1 MDNYN
6 LEVFSLNDLLKRFL
20 NDTDIG
26 LKAIS
31 KCTDISIFEMENLLT
46 NSEYKIDTYKCTF
59 LMLVLDQLI
68 NNKPLGKEDNYIKG
82 IIKSLEC
89 YLFVSNDAVARYAEI
104 SPERLKEYVNDKDV
118 LTLEEKYRLAISVL
132 HIFINLIRNPEA

>member
-31 KCTDISIFEMENLLT
+31 KCTDISISEMENLLN
-46 NSEYKIDTYKCTF
+46 NSEYKIDIYKCTF

-68 NNKPLGKEDNYIKG
+68 NNKPLGKEDNYIKE

-104 SPERLKEYVNDKDV
+104 APERLKEYVNDKDV
-118 LTLEEKYRLAISVL
+118 LSLEEKYRLAISAL